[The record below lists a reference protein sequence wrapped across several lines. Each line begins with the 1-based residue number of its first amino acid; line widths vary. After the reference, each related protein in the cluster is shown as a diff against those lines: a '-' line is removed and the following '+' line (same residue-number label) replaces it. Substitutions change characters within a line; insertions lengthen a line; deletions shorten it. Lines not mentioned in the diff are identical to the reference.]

1 MTVKKCDITL
11 LLQTFYV
18 NVLVLQHRV
27 FLLVLNYYQNNQSC
41 CEVPHALLQK
51 QIYLPILMQFF
62 GIVIGVLAS
71 NNVV

>member
-1 MTVKKCDITL
+1 MVPSPLIDCEKVWHYAVIN

-51 QIYLPILMQFF
+51 VSL
-62 GIVIGVLAS
+62 LA
-71 NNVV
+71 NLRK